1 MLTQFSPR
9 GTFPAESRLRY
20 RKAGGAMSED
30 QVPGPGG
37 HTAPDPGSG
46 EPAPF
51 YETLLRRLIAQP
63 LPSPKIRASA
73 AVVPWRH
80 GERGELLVYWVWRNP
95 ELPFMGG
102 WHAFPGGGQN
112 KSDVACTLGERA
124 KNGDGQTRPGPEIG
138 DEELATLGPDVPP
151 GLLVCAIRE
160 LFEETGL
167 LLERSVLAGQPPAD
181 LAALRL
187 DLLEGRRDFAD
198 VVKERGLD
206 LAAGELSF
214 AGRWLTPPMGPMRFD
229 NRFFLLHWPA
239 EIGLEPEVLEGELMT
254 GEWIEPA
261 AALAQWQAGEA
272 VAAPPIVHILRVLHE
287 VGPGRAS
294 GRLIDSK
301 EADIGPMRRIE
312 LRPGVILLPLRTP
325 TLPPAAYTNTFLL
338 GQEELVLVDPATP
351 FPDEQQRLLAALDAV
366 QAQGRRIRAIWL
378 THHHADHIGAVEL
391 CRRHLGVP
399 VLAHP
404 ASVPGLR
411 AAGIELD
418 DVLQDGERVVLGGE
432 PPFLVRVV
440 HTPGHTRGHLSFY
453 DERFGSL
460 ITGDLVSTLST
471 IVIDPPEGDMDAY
484 LESLEKVAALSPRAL
499 FPSHGPLA
507 LGAMERLEALHRH
520 RLAREDKV
528 LAAWREGKR
537 TAAEMVAQV
546 YDDTPPALH
555 PVAERQ
561 IAAHLARLS
570 QLGRLA

>member
-1 MLTQFSPR
+1 
-9 GTFPAESRLRY
+9 
-20 RKAGGAMSED
+20 MSD
-30 QVPGPGG
+30 AQ
-37 HTAPDPGSG
+37 DPGQAGPDQPDS
-46 EPAPF
+46 PF

-63 LPSPKIRASA
+63 PPAPKIRASA
-73 AVVPWRH
+73 AVVPWRF
-80 GERGELLVYWVWRNP
+80 GERGELLVYWVLRNP
-95 ELPFMGG
+95 ELAFMGG

-112 KSDVACTLGERA
+112 KSDSLCPLHEAAQG
-124 KNGDGQTRPGPEIG
+124 GDGQTRPGPEI
-138 DEELATLGPDVPP
+138 DDAELATLGPDVPP
-151 GLLVCAIRE
+151 GLLICAIRE
-160 LFEETGL
+160 LFEESGL
-167 LLERSVLAGQPPAD
+167 LLERGVLAGKAPAD
-181 LAALRL
+181 LAELRA
-187 DLLEGRRDFAD
+187 DLLAGRRDFAEL
-198 VVKERGLD
+198 VAERGFN

-239 EIGLEPEVLEGELMT
+239 EIGLEPEVLEGELIS
-254 GEWIEPA
+254 GEWIEPE

-272 VAAPPIVHILRVLHE
+272 VAAPPIVHLLRVLEE

-294 GRLIDSK
+294 ARLLDSK

-312 LRPGVILLPLRTP
+312 LRPGVILMPLRTP
-325 TLPPAAYTNTFLL
+325 TLPPAAYTNSFLL
-338 GQEELVLVDPATP
+338 GQEELVLIDPATP
-351 FPDEQQRLLAALDAV
+351 YPEEQQRLLAALDAV

-404 ASVPGLR
+404 ASAPGLLR
-411 AAGIELD
+411 AGIELD
-418 DVLQDGERVVLGGE
+418 DFLHGGERVELGGD
-432 PPFLVRVV
+432 PPFMVRVV

-460 ITGDLVSTLST
+460 ITGDLMSTLST

-484 LESLEKVAALSPRAL
+484 LDSLEKVAALAPRAL

-507 LGAMERLEALHRH
+507 LLAMLRLEALHRH
-520 RLAREDKV
+520 RLAREEKV
-528 LAAWREGKR
+528 LAAWRAGKK
-537 TAAEMVAQV
+537 TPAAMVAEV

-561 IAAHLARLS
+561 IAAHLE
-570 QLGRLA
+570 RLAKLGLLA